1 MSPEM
6 IFRAIIGFRLVTADP
21 ARLAVFYRAIGFDV
35 GEAAPIPASE
45 MELLGLRGAGSRLTM
60 SLGRSCVGRSPDTAQ
75 AEDIRRFQV
84 HQREIGVQPP
94 TINGSVSA
102 LRFLFSVTLDRPDLS
117 RRLVLARFP
126 RKLPAVLSVE
136 EVGRLLEAA
145 PGPKYRAVL
154 GTAYGAGLR
163 VSEVAALKI
172 GDIDSTRMLIRVEQG
187 KGRKDRNA
195 MLSPQLLELLRL
207 WWREGKRRGVM
218 LPQGW
223 LFPGRNSLEPIST
236 RQINR
241 AVHEAAEAAGIKKR
255 VSPHTLRHSFATHLL
270 EQDVDI
276 RVIQVL
282 LGHSKLDTTALYAR
296 VATKTI
302 RSVTSPLEH
311 LALLMEGKD
320 PGG

>member
-1 MSPEM
+1 M
-6 IFRAIIGFRLVTADP
+6 
-21 ARLAVFYRAIGFDV
+21 
-35 GEAAPIPASE
+35 
-45 MELLGLRGAGSRLTM
+45 
-60 SLGRSCVGRSPDTAQ
+60 
-75 AEDIRRFQV
+75 
-84 HQREIGVQPP
+84 HQRESGVQPP

-102 LRFLFSVTLDRPDLS
+102 LRFFFTVTLDRPDLS

-145 PGPKYRAVL
+145 PGQSTGPLSALPMVP
-154 GTAYGAGLR
+154 GLR

-223 LFPGRNSLEPIST
+223 LFPGRNCSRT
-236 RQINR
+236 
-241 AVHEAAEAAGIKKR
+241 
-255 VSPHTLRHSFATHLL
+255 
-270 EQDVDI
+270 D
-276 RVIQVL
+276 
-282 LGHSKLDTTALYAR
+282 LDAPDQPR
-296 VATKTI
+296 G
-302 RSVTSPLEH
+302 S
-311 LALLMEGKD
+311 
-320 PGG
+320 